1 MFCNQCEQTAKG
13 TGCTIRG
20 VCGKLDIVAGAQD
33 ALVQS
38 LRLLAAE
45 ILKSGKA
52 DQKADDL
59 LLAGLFSTL
68 TNVNFRCRFPE
79 EAHRPGPG

>member
-33 ALVQS
+33 
-38 LRLLAAE
+38 
-45 ILKSGKA
+45 
-52 DQKADDL
+52 
-59 LLAGLFSTL
+59 
-68 TNVNFRCRFPE
+68 
-79 EAHRPGPG
+79 RPCSEPAPPRG

>member
-38 LRLLAAE
+38 LRPR
-45 ILKSGKA
+45 
-52 DQKADDL
+52 
-59 LLAGLFSTL
+59 FSNPGRL
-68 TNVNFRCRFPE
+68 TRRRTICSWPDFSQR
-79 EAHRPGPG
+79 